1 MMAFKRSGDMITSL
15 SMHFIYFIT
24 IMKQKRVS
32 VMLSENTK
40 NELSKLGD
48 LRCSYD
54 SVILNLIRNAKRD
67 SQKADKN
74 TTMATGRN
82 D

>member
-1 MMAFKRSGDMITSL
+1 MKSFKRRGSMITSL
-15 SMHFIYFIT
+15 SMHLMYFIT

-48 LRCSYD
+48 LRSSYD
-54 SVILNLIRNAKRD
+54 SVIFNLIRNAKRD
-67 SQKADKN
+67 SQKADQN